1 MKLTNKQI
9 MVHYFDGKSKLKLE
23 DTNKYD
29 NLFTQEK
36 LFSDPKKTN
45 DRGWIYANIT
55 TKDLSAF
62 ITIGF
67 DDMQKSLFHELR
79 YKGKTYRIGDGFCND
94 SAKFSSGKFEIKEEK
109 RELSWAGLPSEYEVV
124 ATFRKTDEG
133 KSGEIKFT
141 YKFTKISD
149 EMSKFRCIFRQF
161 EHLLAFWMISPCKG
175 TLNIEGKG
183 DISVF
188 HLGELEELI
197 GKNIQSNFCY
207 NENIH
212 LKTPMISEGWHWSV
226 LDCFTEDEQ
235 RIEKIISFM
244 HFFFQKGKINIPLY
258 LQLISFDPNS
268 GEAEVFTDADIKL
281 KWESPKT
288 PLLSVKSTTGK
299 IELKITPKF
308 EIDLHPIKGIKLA
321 RMILKTDIDYSTYFC
336 NAEVVIGDKKY
347 NAIGSAEITGE
358 GKLGYWI

>member
-1 MKLTNKQI
+1 
-9 MVHYFDGKSKLKLE
+9 
-23 DTNKYD
+23 
-29 NLFTQEK
+29 
-36 LFSDPKKTN
+36 
-45 DRGWIYANIT
+45 
-55 TKDLSAF
+55 
-62 ITIGF
+62 
-67 DDMQKSLFHELR
+67 
-79 YKGKTYRIGDGFCND
+79 
-94 SAKFSSGKFEIKEEK
+94 
-109 RELSWAGLPSEYEVV
+109 
-124 ATFRKTDEG
+124 
-133 KSGEIKFT
+133 
-141 YKFTKISD
+141 
-149 EMSKFRCIFRQF
+149 
-161 EHLLAFWMISPCKG
+161 
-175 TLNIEGKG
+175 
-183 DISVF
+183 
-188 HLGELEELI
+188 
-197 GKNIQSNFCY
+197 Y

-235 RIEKIISFM
+235 RVEKIISFM

-258 LQLISFDPNS
+258 LQLISFDPNT

-288 PLLSVKSTTGK
+288 PLLSVKSGAGK

-308 EIDLHPIKGIKLA
+308 EIDMHPIKGVMLA